1 MIHNFKFKIILLST
15 SRIQFLFNKYNK
27 LYSYI
32 KNNLK
37 MFSPENLTKHRLG
50 SAKADD
56 QETTPAPQVNFEERL
71 KKIIEMM
78 ESKYTYDLTDRH
90 VDTIQKLMDEM
101 NTKEYAFYYKDLQT
115 LSTLIST
122 VFQRI
127 TSGKHDL
134 IPQLISLVKICN
146 RPFLKEKTS
155 DELNHV
161 PKTVFLLNSI
171 CEILQY
177 DNSQNE
183 QLFILFLECMRFL
196 NDFAAYGLDE
206 YKNQEA
212 DYHMKKLYG
221 NAFSLLS
228 TLQTEGT
235 RNLRQVSQSNVLLSL
250 VYVITNNVYNE
261 DSTILVINTMLNC
274 ALFKNNAEKLAG
286 LGVLKDLV
294 QIIANTIDF
303 RSLLVRVCIEAI
315 WNILENGGRRAC
327 RMMAFEEIV
336 NSLFHTFNTVI
347 KNCFRLEDRNIRNDI
362 CILINYVVS
371 SPESHVYFIYK
382 DDENAAGDYMT
393 QSTSSNQVQ
402 NGENYT
408 QTKGSTVGRMTRT
421 ELSRDPKDLD
431 KRSFLEKLLYYAT
444 FDETT
449 INREREIEKE
459 FKEKSDQALLTASGL
474 NGNNNSQIMNG
485 NNTLYGA
492 TGSSMKKNRTSFI
505 DPHEF
510 FLTTSPEDIEF
521 KKIIWTSILY
531 IIKDNHSKEEVVHV
545 LKQYSFLH
553 CLLLYLEPEAMKYTC
568 ISRWQQPQLKDLQ
581 ILCLSILLNIIPL
594 YQQ

>member
-1 MIHNFKFKIILLST
+1 
-15 SRIQFLFNKYNK
+15 
-27 LYSYI
+27 
-32 KNNLK
+32 

-50 SAKADD
+50 SAKVDD
-56 QETTPAPQVNFEERL
+56 QDVTPAPQVNFEERL
-71 KKIIEMM
+71 KKIIELM

-90 VDTIQKLMDEM
+90 VDIIQKLMDEM

-115 LSTLIST
+115 LSTLISI

-127 TSGKHDL
+127 TLGKYDL
-134 IPQLISLVKICN
+134 IPQLISLIKICN

-161 PKTVFLLNSI
+161 PKTVSLLNSI

-183 QLFILFLECMRFL
+183 HLFILFLECMKFL
-196 NDFAAYGLDE
+196 NDFVAYGIDE

-274 ALFKNNAEKLAG
+274 ALYRNNAEKLAG

-294 QIIANTIDF
+294 QIIANTTDF

-382 DDENAAGDYMT
+382 DDENAAGDYMS
-393 QSTSSNQVQ
+393 QNTSSHHGQT
-402 NGENYT
+402 GENYT
-408 QTKGSTVGRMTRT
+408 HTKGSSTGKVTRT

-431 KRSFLEKLLYYAT
+431 KKSFLEKLLYYAT

-449 INREREIEKE
+449 INREREMEKE
-459 FKEKSDQALLTASGL
+459 FKEKSDLALITSSGMI
-474 NGNNNSQIMNG
+474 GNSNSNMNG

-492 TGSSMKKNRTSFI
+492 TGNSIKKNRSSFI

-531 IIKDNHSKEEVVHV
+531 IIKDNHSKEEVVYV